1 MADKETRKEKVSEET
16 DTNQIGA
23 GSHTQADGVLP
34 AEEAG
39 VPLDQYGNALPLY
52 PPVNNPNAPSQ
63 QTNGK
68 NKKA

>member
-1 MADKETRKEKVSEET
+1 MADKETRKEKVSEDET
-16 DTNQIGA
+16 AQIGA
-23 GSHTQADGVLP
+23 GNSTQADDYLP